1 MIRTSFI
8 RCLILVFLLLPLMAV
23 AQKQVAI
30 KFNIT
35 SPIAR
40 TFNVAGE
47 WAFHPRVSAQILYF
61 KTADFTFRN
70 NVFSGSGF
78 TPEVRFHLKKER
90 LKGFYA
96 GPYLR
101 FRYLKW
107 DIPTKNASANF
118 NSVTGGFI
126 VGYQA
131 VVKNLVTF
139 DFFIGP
145 SFGNHSIKVTAGVI
159 EDFKLTTLTSAG
171 VRSGI
176 AIGFAIF

>member
-1 MIRTSFI
+1 MVRPTL
-8 RCLILVFLLLPLMAV
+8 RCLLLVFLILPVLAF
-23 AQKQVAI
+23 AQKQAAI

-35 SPIAR
+35 SPIAH

-47 WAFHPRVSAQILYF
+47 WAFHPRFSAQILYF
-61 KTADFTFRN
+61 KTGNFTFRN

-78 TPEVRFHLKKER
+78 TPEARVHLHKER
-90 LKGFYA
+90 LKGFYV

-107 DIPTKNASANF
+107 EIPSKNASANF
-118 NSVTGGFI
+118 NSVSGGFI

-131 VVKNLVTF
+131 VVKKFLIF

-145 SFGNHSIKVTAGVI
+145 SFGNHSIKVTAGSI
-159 EDFKLTTLTSAG
+159 DDFKLTTLTSAG

-176 AIGFAIF
+176 AIGIALF